1 MGTRKA
7 LGVAVLALLTTDCSL
22 EPRSCTEM
30 ACSDQ
35 KTTLRATVAVP
46 LAQLSGGKV
55 IACRSSGCVTSYS
68 VVSAPNGSLAINFA
82 AEPSPGALV
91 GSIVP
96 VQGGSRAEVP
106 MAITTDRFSV
116 PEQETYRLQIFDGQG
131 ASVFDKQAVSAGR
144 SYPNGRECDK
154 DYFCTGN
161 DVTF

>member
-1 MGTRKA
+1 M
-7 LGVAVLALLTTDCSL
+7 LTTDCSL
-22 EPRSCTEM
+22 ESKNCTVM
-30 ACSDQ
+30 GCGNQD
-35 KTTLRATVAVP
+35 TTLRATVAVP

-68 VVSAPNGSLAINFA
+68 VVSAPNGKLSINFA

-91 GSIVP
+91 GTITPTSD
-96 VQGGSRAEVP
+96 GSKFEVP
-106 MAITTDRFSV
+106 MEDVKDRFSV

-131 ASVFDKQAVSAGR
+131 TSVFDKQAVVTGR
-144 SYPNGRECDK
+144 FYPNGKECDK